1 MSGHEP
7 TQCIPPLNVAA
18 GARVEITD
26 AAGQVNNITT
36 HATGNFH
43 WAGALMLPY
52 TPRVVASDGRQRH
65 MNTPQRNGDCNVCHT
80 AAGPMEAP
88 GRITMPAP

>member
-1 MSGHEP
+1 MDQSEA
-7 TQCIPPLNVAA
+7 CIGCHSTRRAP
-18 GARVEITD
+18 GFID

-36 HATGNFH
+36 HATGNFP
-43 WAGALMLPY
+43 WAGALMPPY
-52 TPRVVASDGRQRH
+52 PGGVVAGDGRQRH